1 MARGSSQRKKQSLID
16 KERSKK
22 PQNGQPKSMVIRIG
36 AQEVGSSVSQLV
48 QDVRHVM
55 EPDTAVRL
63 KERRANKLK
72 DYTTMCGPL
81 GVSHLLLFSRSE
93 SGNTNL
99 RLARTPRGPTLHFR
113 VENYSLC
120 KDIFKSMRHPRAGA
134 TSDFMVAPLLVMNN
148 FLTSETERERLGDKA
163 PPKHLEKLVTDMF
176 QGLFPPIQPHTTPLH
191 TIKRVLLLNREPP
204 SEENGTCT
212 ISLRHYAIT
221 TKITGVPKPI
231 RRLYAAEKLIGSREK
246 KKRALPNLGGLQDV
260 ADYMLDPSAAGYT
273 SASDTEADTDAEVE
287 VAAPVRQKVLSR
299 KEKEKLK
306 AGDEASHARARGT
319 KPRVEKRAVKLVELG
334 PRMKMRLTKVEEDV
348 CGGRIMWHEFITKSK
363 AEVQDMEKKWAQRK
377 KEKEER
383 RRIQKENIERKRK
396 ERGDKSGAGEAGEGE
411 EGEDDEEDMEEM
423 MADFEDY
430 DMEDD
435 VWQEEADAG
444 EGGDEDMEEDE
455 DEE

>member
-1 MARGSSQRKKQSLID
+1 MARGGSQRKKQSATD
-16 KERSKK
+16 KQKAKK
-22 PQNGQPKSMVIRIG
+22 PLDGQPKSMVIRIG
-36 AQEVGSSVSQLV
+36 AQEVGGSVSQLV

-120 KDIFKSMRHPRAGA
+120 KDILKSMRRPRAGA
-134 TSDFMVAPLLVMNN
+134 DDFQVAPLLVMNN
-148 FLTSETERERLGDKA
+148 FITSDSERERLGDAA

-191 TIKRVLLLNREPP
+191 TIKRVLLLNRDPP

-221 TKITGVPKPI
+221 TKITGVPKAL

-246 KKRALPNLGGLQDV
+246 KKSALPNLGKLQDV

-299 KEKEKLK
+299 REKERLK
-306 AGDEASHARARGT
+306 NGDDPAAANARAKGS

-334 PRMKMRLTKVEEDV
+334 PRMKLRLTKVEEDV
-348 CGGRIMWHEFITKSK
+348 CGGKVMWHEFVTKSK
-363 AEVQDMEKKWAQRK
+363 AEVAELEKKWAQRN

-383 RRIQKENIERKRK
+383 RRVQRENIERKRK
-396 ERGDKSGAGEAGEGE
+396 EKADKGEAEGEGE
-411 EGEDDEEDMEEM
+411 DEDEDED
-423 MADFEDY
+423 MADFDEY
-430 DMEDD
+430 DLDDD
-435 VWQEEADAG
+435 VWQDEADAG
-444 EGGDEDMEEDE
+444 EGAGDEDEDEDMEDE
-455 DEE
+455 D

>member
-1 MARGSSQRKKQSLID
+1 MARGRGTARKKQSHRD
-16 KERSKK
+16 KELSKK
-22 PQNGQPKSMVIRIG
+22 PGAGPKSMVIRIG

-48 QDVRHVM
+48 HDVRTALQ
-55 EPDTAVRL
+55 PDTAIRL

-120 KDIFKSMRHPRAGA
+120 KDIMKSMKHPRAGA
-134 TSDFMVAPLLVMNN
+134 NDYLVAPLLVMNN
-148 FLTSETERERLGDKA
+148 FITSDTQREALGDAA

-176 QGLFPPIQPHTTPLH
+176 QGIFPPIQPHTTPLH

-204 SEENGTCT
+204 SEKDGSMT

-221 TKITGVPKPI
+221 TKITGIPKAI
-231 RRLYAAEKLIGSREK
+231 RRLYAAEKLINSRDQK
-246 KKRALPNLGGLQDV
+246 KKHSLPNLNKAQDI

-299 KEKEKLK
+299 RDKERLK
-306 AGDEASHARARGT
+306 AGDETSTARARGE

-334 PRMKMRLTKVEEDV
+334 PRMKLRLTKVEEDI
-348 CGGRIMWHEFITKSK
+348 CGGKILWHEFITKSK
-363 AEVQDMEKKWAQRK
+363 AEVQDLEKKWAQRN

-383 RRIQKENIERKRK
+383 RRVQRENVEKKRK
-396 ERGDKSGAGEAGEGE
+396 ARGENGGAEGEGDEDEDE
-411 EGEDDEEDMEEM
+411 EMEDDE
-423 MADFEDY
+423 FEDY
-430 DMEDD
+430 DMDDD
-435 VWQEEADAG
+435 VWHDEADAG
-444 EGGDEDMEEDE
+444 EEVEGDDMDEDA
-455 DEE
+455 

>member
-1 MARGSSQRKKQSLID
+1 
-16 KERSKK
+16 
-22 PQNGQPKSMVIRIG
+22 
-36 AQEVGSSVSQLV
+36 
-48 QDVRHVM
+48 
-55 EPDTAVRL
+55 
-63 KERRANKLK
+63 
-72 DYTTMCGPL
+72 MCGPL

-120 KDIFKSMRHPRAGA
+120 KDILKSMRHPRAGA

-148 FLTSETERERLGDKA
+148 FLTTDTERERLGDKA

-191 TIKRVLLLNREPP
+191 TIKRVLLLNRESP

-231 RRLYAAEKLIGSREK
+231 RRLYAAEKLISSKEK
-246 KKRALPNLGGLQDV
+246 KKRQLPNLGGLQDV

-287 VAAPVRQKVLSR
+287 VTAPVRQKVLSR
-299 KEKEKLK
+299 REKEKLK
-306 AGDEASHARARGT
+306 AGDETSHARARGT

-334 PRMKMRLTKVEEDV
+334 PRMKLRLTKVEEDV
-348 CGGRIMWHEFITKSK
+348 CGGRVLWHEFITKSK
-363 AEVQDMEKKWAQRK
+363 AQVQELEKMWAQRK

-383 RRIQKENIERKRK
+383 RRVQRENIERKRK
-396 ERGDKSGAGEAGEGE
+396 ERGDKSGTGVGGEEGEGE
-411 EGEDDEEDMEEM
+411 EEEGENEEDLAEM

-430 DMEDD
+430 DMDDD
-435 VWQEEADAG
+435 VWRNEADAG
-444 EGGDEDMEEDE
+444 EGEDE
-455 DEE
+455 DEDMVEDDE